1 MKAFLLSVA
10 TVVLLSLNGFA
21 QEIKDQNFIE
31 VSVRTEKQVT
41 PDEIYLAITLNES
54 ESKGKT
60 TVEQQERE
68 MVKTLK
74 ILGIDV
80 EKNLTVQDMNSDLKT
95 YFLRKDNILATKAFT
110 LKLNTARQMAQV
122 FQSLNQINIS
132 DIRLQKTAVSE
143 QLQKEIKDELLTSA
157 AKKAQ
162 ENAQILAAAVGS
174 KAGKAI
180 YLQNYYSFSQPQVLS
195 VSNMKLTRA
204 AGTMEIADDSAPALE
219 INKTVISVIVLWR
232 FTFEN

>member
-41 PDEIYLAITLNES
+41 PDEVYLAITLNES
-54 ESKGKT
+54 DSKGKI

-74 ILGIDV
+74 SLGIDV

-95 YFLRKDNILATKAFT
+95 YFLRKDNILATKSFT

-122 FQSLNQINIS
+122 FQSLNQVNIS

-162 ENAQILAAAVGS
+162 ENAQILAEAVRS
-174 KAGKAI
+174 KAGKVI
-180 YLQNYYSFSQPQVLS
+180 YLQNYYSFSQPQVQNFS
-195 VSNMKLTRA
+195 MKLTRA
-204 AGTMEIADDSAPALE
+204 AGTMEVADDSAPALE
-219 INKTVISVIVLWR
+219 INKTVISVNVLCR
-232 FTFEN
+232 FAFEN